1 MWRLWGAMFIRWNVF
16 MKQCFVQRDVCS
28 TRRLFNT
35 TFVQHDVCSTRRFW
49 HDVCSTRS
57 FVRRLCMWM
66 MFGQCNFCIMKS
78 KPLFLYRDRADH
90 LQIFLHHLHPIL
102 QRQQLEYRI
111 FVIEQSREESFNRG
125 TLLNVGFVEALKTF
139 DDFSCFVFHDVDL
152 LPEDDRY
159 MKISLWDR
167 GKH

>member
-1 MWRLWGAMFIRWNVF
+1 MRCDVYEMRCLLDEMFLWSNV
-16 MKQCFVQRDVCS
+16 
-28 TRRLFNT
+28 LFDA
-35 TFVQHDVCSTRRFW
+35 TFVQ

-66 MFGQCNFCIMKS
+66 MLGQCNFCIMKP
-78 KPLFLYRDRADH
+78 KPLFLCRDRADH

-125 TLLNVGFVEALKTF
+125 TLLNAGFVEALKTF

-152 LPEDDRY
+152 LSEDDRY
-159 MKISLWDR
+159 
-167 GKH
+167 